1 MSGLKTNNI
10 YLRALEPEDLEFL
23 FKWENCID
31 IWQESNTL
39 APYSR
44 FAIKEFI
51 ERSLNENVFEVG
63 QIRLMICSTQND
75 SVIGT
80 ADIFDIDAM
89 NSRAAIGLLIDGSYR
104 GKGYA
109 KEALDLLCDYARNTL
124 LLNQLY
130 VHIATDNTSCLNLFD
145 RSDFEKC
152 GTLKSWI
159 KTRDGYKDVF
169 VYQKIL

>member
-1 MSGLKTNNI
+1 MKGLKTNKI

-23 FKWENCID
+23 FKWENSID

-39 APYSR
+39 APFSR

-51 ERSLNENVFEVG
+51 ERSLSENVFEVG
-63 QIRLMICSTQND
+63 QIRLMICSTQDN

-80 ADIFDIDAM
+80 ADIYDIDSI
-89 NSRAAIGLLIDGSYR
+89 NSRAAVGLLIDNSHR

-109 KEALDLLCDYARNTL
+109 KDALDLLCSYASNTL

-130 VHIATDNTSCLNLFD
+130 VHIATDNSSCLSLFD
-145 RSDFEKC
+145 KSDFEKC

-159 KTRDGYKDVF
+159 KTKGGYKDVF

>member
-1 MSGLKTNNI
+1 MKGLKTDKI

-23 FKWENCID
+23 FKWENSID

-39 APYSR
+39 APFSR
-44 FAIKEFI
+44 FVIKEFI
-51 ERSLNENVFEVG
+51 ERSLSENVFEVG
-63 QIRLMICSTQND
+63 QVRLMICSTQDN
-75 SVIGT
+75 SVVGT
-80 ADIFDIDAM
+80 ADIFDIDPI
-89 NSRAAIGLLIDGSYR
+89 NSRAAVGLLIDNSHR

-109 KEALDLLCDYARNTL
+109 KDALDLLCDYTSNTL

-130 VHIATDNTSCLNLFD
+130 VHIATDNSSCLNLFD

-159 KTRDGYKDVF
+159 KTKNGYKDVF

>member
-1 MSGLKTNNI
+1 MKGLKTNKI

-23 FKWENCID
+23 FKWENSID

-39 APYSR
+39 APFSR

-51 ERSLNENVFEVG
+51 ERSLSENVFEVG
-63 QIRLMICSTQND
+63 QIRLMICSTQDN

-80 ADIFDIDAM
+80 ADIYDIDSI
-89 NSRAAIGLLIDGSYR
+89 NSRAAVGLLIDNSHR

-109 KEALDLLCDYARNTL
+109 KDALDLLCSYASNTL

-130 VHIATDNTSCLNLFD
+130 VHIATDNSSCLSLFD
-145 RSDFEKC
+145 KSDFEKC

-159 KTRDGYKDVF
+159 KTKNGYKDVF

>member
-1 MSGLKTNNI
+1 MATLYSDNI
-10 YLRALEPEDLEFL
+10 YLRAVEPEDLEFL
-23 FKWENCID
+23 YKWENCID

-51 ERSLNENVFEVG
+51 EKSLSENVFEMG
-63 QIRLMICSTQND
+63 QIRLMICHSSDN

-80 ADIFDIDAM
+80 ADIFDIDSF
-89 NSRAAIGLLIDGSYR
+89 NSRAAIGLLIDNNYR

-109 KEALDLLCDYARNTL
+109 KEALDLLCEYARKTL
-124 LLNQLY
+124 ILNQVY
-130 VHIATDNTSCLNLFD
+130 VHISTDNSSCLNLFK
-145 RSDFEKC
+145 RSDFELN

-159 KTRDGYKDVF
+159 KTKDGYNDVF
-169 VYQKIL
+169 VFQKIL

>member
-1 MSGLKTNNI
+1 MTELSSINI
-10 YLRALEPEDLEFL
+10 YLRAIEPEDLEFL
-23 FKWENCID
+23 YKWENCVD

-51 ERSLNENVFEVG
+51 EKSLSENVFEMG
-63 QIRLMICSTQND
+63 QIRLMICLSKDN

-80 ADIFDIDAM
+80 ADIFDIDAI
-89 NSRAAIGLLIDGSYR
+89 NSRAAVGLLIDDNYR

-109 KEALDLLCDYARNTL
+109 KEALDFLCEYARTTL
-124 LLNQLY
+124 ILNQLY
-130 VHIATDNTSCLNLFD
+130 VHISADNISCLNLFKK
-145 RSDFEKC
+145 SDFELS

-159 KTRDGYKDVF
+159 KTKDGYKDVF
-169 VYQKIL
+169 VFQKIL